1 MIQEWEVAQRSIRNS
16 LDNEQA
22 LWMAFSKCGY
32 IEVYTDGSA
41 PIRNPGGPCGFA
53 AVVLGFDHEIDE
65 SKPERP
71 QPVARLDLG
80 GYIEKRTIEP
90 KTSNNRAEIAGLLA
104 AYEALCQLS
113 RLGCAARQIT
123 VWTDS
128 QYAMNCANGTWQRK
142 KNTDLW
148 PILDRLTLQQP
159 KATMKWIRGH
169 SGNPF
174 NESADELATKAAFN
188 FDEQQYLRYRAAQQA
203 TGQEMPDQTSPKVAS
218 DKIVDVAQLI
228 GNADYMLALYTHVVA
243 GGHPNLGPRKGD
255 YRLWTKAGK
264 NRTYSLD
271 SPERQGNDE
280 ADYSTLIHALT
291 YIADRIT
298 NAGRDTSS
306 YRLIIYSRQELM
318 IKQLRGEYKVK
329 APALQDAYA
338 QASALFKQ
346 FKSAELIYRDANFI
360 KQLMQA

>member
-1 MIQEWEVAQRSIRNS
+1 MIQEWEVVQRSIRNS

-22 LWMAFSKCGY
+22 LWTAFSKCGY

-41 PIRNPGGPCGFA
+41 PVRNPGGPCGFA
-53 AVVLGFDHEIDE
+53 AIVLGFDRELDE
-65 SKPERP
+65 SIPDRP

-80 GYIEKRTIEP
+80 GYIEQRTTDP

-113 RLGCAARQIT
+113 LLGCAARQIT

-148 PILDRLTLQQP
+148 PILDRLTRQQP
-159 KATMKWIRGH
+159 DAAMKWVRGH
-169 SGNPF
+169 SGNSF
-174 NESADELATKAAFN
+174 NESADELATQAAFN
-188 FDEQQYLRYRAAQQA
+188 FDENQYLRYRAAQQA
-203 TGQEMPDQTSPKVAS
+203 TGQEMPDQASLKVAS
-218 DKIVDVAQLI
+218 DKVVDVAQLI
-228 GNADYMLALYTHVVA
+228 GNADYLLALYTHVVD

-255 YRLWTKAGK
+255 YRLWTKSGK

-271 SPERQGNDE
+271 SPEKQGNDE
-280 ADYSTLIHALT
+280 AEYSTLVHALT
-291 YIADRIT
+291 YIADKIT
-298 NAGRDTSS
+298 GTGRNTSS

-318 IKQLRGEYKVK
+318 IKQLRGEYRVK
-329 APALQDAYA
+329 APALQYAYA
-338 QASALFKQ
+338 QTNALIKR
-346 FKSAELIYRDANFI
+346 FKSVELVYRDANFI
-360 KQLMQA
+360 KRLMQA